1 MNQQPNVL
9 SRILISF
16 CFIFIFSTQGY
27 SEPPNLSLARKE
39 VKQYYDSGL
48 YQKELEKQIKLAQ
61 DYIEKQVEEN
71 QNNNQP
77 QKLAL
82 ILDIDET
89 SLSNYQ
95 KMVVRDFIGN
105 HEQIHQEILAANSEV
120 IKPMLTLYNSA
131 LKHGVKVFFVTGR
144 QQSEREATKKNLIAA
159 GYTGWSGLFLRPD
172 NYSHPSIIPFKSKT
186 RALIA
191 KKGYTIIASIGDQY
205 SDISGGYANKGFKLP
220 NPFYYLP

>member
-16 CFIFIFSTQGY
+16 CLIFIFSTQGY